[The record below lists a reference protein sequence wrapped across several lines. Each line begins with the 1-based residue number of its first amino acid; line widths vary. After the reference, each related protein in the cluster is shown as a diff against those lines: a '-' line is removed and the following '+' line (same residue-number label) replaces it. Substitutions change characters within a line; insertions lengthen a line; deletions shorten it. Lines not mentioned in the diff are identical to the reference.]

1 MSKHYIV
8 VTEESLETYKK
19 FKKEMEDEENK
30 IEKEKEN
37 KDTEEDNESLGS
49 DPWDCTRDEWGFFM
63 DVVRVEQD
71 KVNKRIQTS
80 EQACTRVKRVM
91 KFLTRGYVPVK
102 LLEEYEGYKLEEGE
116 EEPTFPIITF
126 F

>member
-37 KDTEEDNESLGS
+37 KDTEEDKESLGS
-49 DPWDCTRDEWGFFM
+49 DPWDCTGYEWGYFM
-63 DVVRVEQD
+63 EIVAVEQD
-71 KVNKRIQTS
+71 KVTKGIQTS
-80 EQACTRVKRVM
+80 EQARAELKKMIR
-91 KFLTRGYVPVK
+91 FISRGYIPRKVVEK
-102 LLEEYEGYKLEEGE
+102 YENYKM
-116 EEPTFPIITF
+116 EPEKYEDWYENLTYL
-126 F
+126 

>member
-1 MSKHYIV
+1 MLKRDIHDLT
-8 VTEESLETYKK
+8 TEE
-19 FKKEMEDEENK
+19 
-30 IEKEKEN
+30 EKEGN
-37 KDTEEDNESLGS
+37 KKLKKREEEEEEDNESLGS
-49 DPWDCTRDEWGFFM
+49 NPWDCTRDEWGFFM

-91 KFLTRGYVPVK
+91 KFLTRGYVPGK
-102 LLEEYEGYKLEEGE
+102 LMKEYEEYKLEEGD
-116 EEPTFPIITF
+116 TFPIITF

>member
-37 KDTEEDNESLGS
+37 KDTEEDNQSLGS
-49 DPWDCTRDEWGFFM
+49 NPWECTRDEWGFFI
-63 DVVRVEQD
+63 DVIRVEQD
-71 KVNKRIQTS
+71 KVTKGIQTN
-80 EQACTRVKRVM
+80 EGACTALKRVM
-91 KFLTRGYVPVK
+91 KFLTRGFVPKKVLEK
-102 LLEEYEGYKLEEGE
+102 YEEYKIDEWDGE
-116 EEPTFPIITF
+116 FPDLTFL
-126 F
+126 